1 MLATPLLA
9 YGSVAR
15 ANDSWTGAQ
24 DTDWFNG
31 SNWTAGTAP
40 STKPGSSTGDATIE
54 NTSDTTTPVIDSSRA
69 GVSTLVVGSGRSPS
83 LNSGG
88 LIIQNGGGLDFKDFN
103 AKWSLVIAGNNPT
116 VTASDSIETGIPTIS
131 ANSIMIGAASAASNQ
146 GNGNLNIL
154 DSAIVSIHDLSMGSN
169 ISTPSTLKISGPGA
183 RLLVDGALKL
193 GGSVA
198 QAAFLSTTS
207 VIEVS
212 NGGRVIAD
220 EPVPGQDGATVTSL
234 HDAVLTV
241 TGLRSTASILSSDFL
256 GTHARSGI
264 RVLDGE
270 RSR

>member
-154 DSAIVSIHDLSMGSN
+154 
-169 ISTPSTLKISGPGA
+169 TA
-183 RLLVDGALKL
+183 R
-193 GGSVA
+193 SCR
-198 QAAFLSTTS
+198 STT
-207 VIEVS
+207 
-212 NGGRVIAD
+212 
-220 EPVPGQDGATVTSL
+220 
-234 HDAVLTV
+234 
-241 TGLRSTASILSSDFL
+241 
-256 GTHARSGI
+256 
-264 RVLDGE
+264 
-270 RSR
+270 

>member
-1 MLATPLLA
+1 M
-9 YGSVAR
+9 
-15 ANDSWTGAQ
+15 
-24 DTDWFNG
+24 
-31 SNWTAGTAP
+31 
-40 STKPGSSTGDATIE
+40 
-54 NTSDTTTPVIDSSRA
+54 
-69 GVSTLVVGSGRSPS
+69 
-83 LNSGG
+83 NSGG

-198 QAAFLSTTS
+198 QAAFS
-207 VIEVS
+207 
-212 NGGRVIAD
+212 AP
-220 EPVPGQDGATVTSL
+220 PVL
-234 HDAVLTV
+234 LK
-241 TGLRSTASILSSDFL
+241 
-256 GTHARSGI
+256 
-264 RVLDGE
+264 
-270 RSR
+270 